1 MNTGLIL
8 HTFLGLLLLLVP
20 AGALYL
26 LERKMLKSFGLTIV
40 RMVVQLLVVCLMVW
54 VLIRY
59 NRAWLSLLWLL
70 LMTVYSAWIVVKKCK
85 LLWRKLLPAVGIGL
99 FVGVLVVGLWIM
111 GLVLSVR
118 VFDARWFVPVMAL
131 LTAHATAMMI
141 RGLSTYVSALKTD
154 EQQYEF
160 LRGNGASHFQA
171 LLPFLRRSLLAVISP
186 TIANLTVLGLTSMPL
201 LLCGILLGGM
211 TPVNAFI
218 LMLHMIIG
226 CIAVSVLSLAIT
238 LFLADKSLFDKF
250 GKLMLMLAL
259 MATVVACTGHK
270 GGETAEVADS
280 QEANGFYATGNAAR
294 AEASETGVA
303 DASTTGRQAKTVV
316 MYEMPAKLTDRP
328 EQILKRK
335 GYITSYNSRTKTPNW
350 VAWHLTKAHTY
361 GSHQRNQEVFAE
373 DESVKAPR
381 ATDNDYYN
389 SRYDRGHMCPAG
401 DNKWDKEAMTQS
413 FLFTNVC
420 PQNHGLNKYEW
431 NDLEILCRD
440 WARKYGAVDI
450 VCGPLY
456 SSEGERFR
464 VGNSTPSQQKTIG
477 RNKVWVPD
485 AFFKVVLCR
494 QGRPKAIGFV
504 YRNEGKKQLMEDAV
518 CSVDEVE
525 AMTGIDFFP
534 SLDDVTERRVE
545 VYASLLEW

>member
-8 HTFLGLLLLLVP
+8 HTFLGLLLLLIP

-26 LERKMLKSFGLTIV
+26 LERKKLMSFGLAIV
-40 RMVVQLLVVCLMVW
+40 RMMVQLLVVCLIVW
-54 VLIRY
+54 GLIRF
-59 NRAWLSLLWLL
+59 NKAWLSLLWLL
-70 LMTVYSAWIVVKKCK
+70 LMAVYSAWIVVRRCK
-85 LLWRKLLPAVGIGL
+85 NQVSLIPVCMGL
-99 FVGVLVVGLWIM
+99 FAGVLIVGLWILW
-111 GLVLSVR
+111 LVLPVR

-160 LRGNGASHFQA
+160 LRGNGASHFQT
-171 LLPFLRRSLLAVISP
+171 LRPFLRRSLLAVVSP
-186 TIANLTVLGLTSMPL
+186 TIANLSILGLTSMPL

-211 TPVNAFI
+211 TPVNAFL

-238 LFLADKSLFDKF
+238 LLIADKSFFDKF
-250 GKLMLMLAL
+250 GKLMMTLAL
-259 MATVVACTGHK
+259 MATVVACTGRK
-270 GGETAEVADS
+270 GGEAAEQQD
-280 QEANGFYATGNAAR
+280 ANGFYTTDNTAR
-294 AEASETGVA
+294 TEVAYDDAGV
-303 DASTTGRQAKTVV
+303 TGRQAKTVV
-316 MYEMPAKLTDRP
+316 MYEIPAKLADRP
-328 EQILKRK
+328 EQLLKRK
-335 GYITSYNSRTKTPNW
+335 GYTTSYNNRTKTPNW

-361 GSHQRNQEVFAE
+361 GTNQRNLEVFTE
-373 DESVKAPR
+373 DESVRAPR

-440 WARKYGAVDI
+440 WARKYGSIDI

-456 SSEGERFR
+456 LAGGERFS
-464 VGNSTPSQQKTIG
+464 VGKSNTDQQKTIG

-494 QGRPKAIGFV
+494 QGRTKAIGFV
-504 YRNEGKKQLMEDAV
+504 YRNEGKKQPMEEAV

-525 AMTGIDFFP
+525 TMTGIDFFP

-545 VYASLLEW
+545 AMADLNDW

>member
-1 MNTGLIL
+1 MNTGLII
-8 HTFLGLLLLLVP
+8 HTILGLLLLLIP

-26 LERKMLKSFGLTIV
+26 LERQTLKSFGLTMV
-40 RMVVQLLVVCLMVW
+40 RMVAQLLVVCLMVW
-54 VLIRY
+54 VLIRF
-59 NRAWLSLLWLL
+59 NKAWLSLLWLL
-70 LMTVYSAWIVVKKCK
+70 LMSAYSAWIVVKRCK

-99 FVGVLVVGLWIM
+99 FVGVLIVGLWIL
-111 GLVLSVR
+111 GLVLTVK

-141 RGLSTYVSALKTD
+141 RGLSTYVTALKAD

-160 LRGNGASHFQA
+160 LRGNGVVHFQA
-171 LLPFLRRSLLAVISP
+171 LRPFLRRSLLAVISP

-201 LLCGILLGGM
+201 LLCGIFLGGIA
-211 TPVNAFI
+211 PINAFI
-218 LMLHMIIG
+218 LMLHMVIG
-226 CIAVSVLSLAIT
+226 CIAASVLSLAIT

-250 GKLMLMLAL
+250 GKLMLMVAL
-259 MATVVACTGHK
+259 MVTVVACTGRK
-270 GGETAEVADS
+270 GGATAELFGVADAS
-280 QEANGFYATGNAAR
+280 T
-294 AEASETGVA
+294 AEAETT

-316 MYEMPAKLTDRP
+316 MYEMPAKLADRP

-335 GYITSYNSRTKTPNW
+335 GYTTSYNSRTKTPNW
-350 VAWHLTKAHTY
+350 VAWHLTKSHTY
-361 GSHQRNQEVFAE
+361 GSHQRDQEVFTE

-401 DNKWDKEAMTQS
+401 DNKWDQQAMTES
-413 FLFTNVC
+413 FLYTNVC

-456 SSEGERFR
+456 SSGGERFR
-464 VGNSTPSQQKTIG
+464 VGDNTPSQQKTIG

-534 SLDDVTERRVE
+534 SLDDATERRIE
-545 VYASLLEW
+545 ASASLLEW